1 MPETLIHLRPR
12 FPERLA
18 MWAKRSSVDIV
29 AVEAGCHP
37 VTLHRLSATGRATL
51 RTLSKLGRWA
61 EESLPDIDWAAL
73 VDEERGSAE
82 TAIADERTATRTSVG
97 ELEVRP

>member
-29 AVEAGCHP
+29 AAEAGCHP

-61 EESLPDIDWAAL
+61 EESLPYVDWAAL
-73 VDEERGSAE
+73 IEEERGAAERGASDQAASA
-82 TAIADERTATRTSVG
+82 RVG
-97 ELEVRP
+97 AAPLGVRS